1 MVNNMNE
8 KQYIEFLQDLIQVYK
23 RRLKLMGSKQR
34 WNYSNIRAKKMED
47 LNKKIEVLTNELE
60 NITHV
65 QGGNKNE

>member
-1 MVNNMNE
+1 MVKNMNK

-23 RRLKLMGSKQR
+23 RRLKLMSNKQR
-34 WNYSNIRAKKMED
+34 WSYSNIRARKMDD

>member
-34 WNYSNIRAKKMED
+34 WSYSNIRAKKMED
-47 LNKKIEVLTNELE
+47 LNKKIIILTNELE

>member
-1 MVNNMNE
+1 MNE
-8 KQYIEFLQDLIQVYK
+8 KQYIEFLEDLIQVYK

-34 WNYSNIRAKKMED
+34 WSYSNIRARKMED
-47 LNKKIEVLTNELE
+47 LNKKIIILTNELE